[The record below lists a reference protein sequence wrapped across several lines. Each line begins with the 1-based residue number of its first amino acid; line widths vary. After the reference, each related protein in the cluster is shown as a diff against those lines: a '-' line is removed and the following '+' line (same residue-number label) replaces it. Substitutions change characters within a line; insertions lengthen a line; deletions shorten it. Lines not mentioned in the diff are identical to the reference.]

1 LQEIFIKNNQ
11 EPWYSFDMIV
21 TSEGKVKIYY
31 GYTKW
36 YQSTFGSN
44 DRVDYFEY
52 KYLGKKPSNENERRK
67 FEEMKEYEEQNK
79 S

>member
-1 LQEIFIKNNQ
+1 MGILNGINLLL
-11 EPWYSFDMIV
+11 DRM
-21 TSEGKVKIYY
+21 TSGL
-31 GYTKW
+31 
-36 YQSTFGSN
+36 
-44 DRVDYFEY
+44 FEY